1 MNCDSGSSS
10 LREAFARDPSAIRE
24 QISVHASVPRRHP
37 VSWVA
42 SNAQGR
48 RARVLAGGTGDG
60 SRVAATWIDNL
71 PANHELL
78 TDEVFGPVATLE
90 TSDDLAGLFDTLERA
105 DHALNVAMFTSSIET
120 AFTAYE
126 KANAGAV
133 IVNDSTD
140 FRIDAM
146 PFGGGGGAGLGREGV
161 RFAIEEMMEK
171 KMLVFR
177 RPLGNRIGA

>member
-1 MNCDSGSSS
+1 
-10 LREAFARDPSAIRE
+10 
-24 QISVHASVPRRHP
+24 
-37 VSWVA
+37 
-42 SNAQGR
+42 
-48 RARVLAGGTGDG
+48 
-60 SRVAATWIDNL
+60 
-71 PANHELL
+71 L

-90 TSDDLAGLFDTLERA
+90 TCDDLAGLFDTLVRA
-105 DHALNVAMFTSSIET
+105 DHTLNVAVFTRSIET
-120 AFTAYE
+120 AFTVYE

-146 PFGGGGGAGLGREGV
+146 PFGGVGGAGLGREGV

-171 KMLVFR
+171 KMMVFR